1 MVEMNELREYV
12 RELLELNLGTGSGME
27 YTAFVLDASSASSLH
42 QYAPKGW
49 AIKSHHMTLISPK
62 NQKQRLPSQW
72 LDFQDD
78 TGQMKV
84 VAIAKNDKV
93 VTGLVDLGGVPI
105 PMKGPAFPNVTI
117 AINTHPEINGKAH
130 MSNEFQLSDFEPIDP
145 IPLTGAVEEI
155 FSAGKL
161 NENKDNTTSYVD
173 ALEDEIFE
181 FLFAKSTHEYLQ
193 ELDEEQ
199 EATVVLDTDIF
210 DEFNNINDVHIGISV
225 NSSGN
230 GAVGAAYVCVPTERE
245 QSNLVLTLDIPRE
258 YTQIDGFQDWLS
270 AELADTLSHE
280 IQHSCDTSDILAGDG
295 NIPEGDDKWT
305 DLESIERYY
314 ASEAETRG
322 HVAGILGRSRR
333 TGEDPESLLYQ
344 DISTIMNKAIDNGF
358 SEDEMTSILQH
369 IYNKWLERLNS
380 VKNSQQK

>member
-1 MVEMNELREYV
+1 MNILREYI
-12 RELLELNLGTGSGME
+12 RELLELNLGAGSGME
-27 YTAFVLDASSASSLH
+27 YTAFVLDSSSASSLH
-42 QYAPKGW
+42 QYVPKGW

-78 TGQMKV
+78 TGIMKV
-84 VAIAKNDKV
+84 VGIAKNDKV

-105 PMKGPAFPNVTI
+105 PMKGPAFPHVTI

-161 NENKDNTTSYVD
+161 KENKDNTTSYVD
-173 ALEDEIFE
+173 ALEEEIFE

-230 GAVGAAYVCVPTERE
+230 GAVGAAYVCVPSERE

-258 YTQIDGFQDWLS
+258 YDKIDGFQDWLS

-280 IQHSCDTSDILAGDG
+280 IQHSCDTSEILSGDG
-295 NIPEGDDKWT
+295 NIPEGDDKWA

-369 IYNKWLERLNS
+369 IHDKWLARLNE
-380 VKNSQQK
+380 VI

>member
-1 MVEMNELREYV
+1 VKLLREYV
-12 RELLELNLGTGSGME
+12 RELLELNLGTGSGMQ

-93 VTGLVDLGGVPI
+93 VTGLVDLGGIPI
-105 PMKGPAFPNVTI
+105 PMKGPAFPHVTI

-145 IPLTGAVEEI
+145 IPLTGEVEEI
-155 FSAGKL
+155 FSQNKL
-161 NENKDNTTSYVD
+161 KENKDKTTSYVD
-173 ALEDEIFE
+173 ALENKIFE
-181 FLFAKSTHEYLQ
+181 FLFSKSTYKHFQ
-193 ELDEEQ
+193 ALDEEQ
-199 EATVVLDTDIF
+199 EATVVLNTDIF
-210 DEFNNINDVHIGISV
+210 DDFENINEVHIGVSV
-225 NSSGN
+225 NSEGN
-230 GAVGAAYVCVPTERE
+230 GEVEAAYVCVPTERE
-245 QSNLVLTLDIPRE
+245 KSNLVLTFNIPRN
-258 YTQIDGFQDWLS
+258 YPKIKGFQDWLS

-280 IQHSCDTSDILAGDG
+280 IQHSCDTSDVLTGNG
-295 NIPEGDDKWT
+295 NIPEGDDKWA
-305 DLESIERYY
+305 DIESIERYY

-333 TGEDPESLLYQ
+333 TGEDPESLLQQ
-344 DISTIMNKAIDNGF
+344 DIDTITNKAASRGYNKT
-358 SEDEMTSILQH
+358 ELVPVVQN
-369 IYNKWLERLNS
+369 IYNKWQKRLND
-380 VKNSQQK
+380 VKNSQHNS

>member
-1 MVEMNELREYV
+1 MNKLREYV

-42 QYAPKGW
+42 QYVPKGW
-49 AIKSHHMTLISPK
+49 AIKSHHMTLISK
-62 NQKQRLPSQW
+62 QAGQKQRLPSHW
-72 LDFQDD
+72 LDFKDD
-78 TGQMKV
+78 EGQMKV
-84 VAIAKNDKV
+84 VAVAKNDKV
-93 VTGLVDLGGVPI
+93 IAGLVDLGGLPI
-105 PMKGPAFPNVTI
+105 PVKGPTFPHVTI
-117 AINTHPEINGKAH
+117 AINTDEDGQGY
-130 MSNEFQLSDFEPIDP
+130 MSNEFQLSDFEPIEP

-155 FSAGKL
+155 FSAGILK
-161 NENKDNTTSYVD
+161 ENKDNTTSYVD
-173 ALEDEIFE
+173 ALEEEIFE

-258 YTQIDGFQDWLS
+258 YDKIDGFQDWLS
-270 AELADTLSHE
+270 AELSDALSHE
-280 IQHSCDTSDILAGDG
+280 IQHSCDTSDVLAGDG
-295 NIPEGDDKWT
+295 NIPEGDDKWA

-333 TGEDPESLLYQ
+333 TGEEPESLLQQ
-344 DISTIMNKAIDNGF
+344 DIETIMNKALSNGYT
-358 SEDEMTSILQH
+358 EADMAPVIQSIH
-369 IYNKWLERLNS
+369 SKWLIRLNE
-380 VKNSQQK
+380 VT

>member
-1 MVEMNELREYV
+1 MNELREYV

-27 YTAFVLDASSASSLH
+27 YTAFVLDSSSASSLYK
-42 QYAPKGW
+42 YAPKGW

-78 TGQMKV
+78 TGIMKV

-105 PMKGPAFPNVTI
+105 PMKGPAFPHVTI

-161 NENKDNTTSYVD
+161 NENKDNTSSYVD

-210 DEFNNINDVHIGISV
+210 EEFNNINDVHIGISV

-230 GAVGAAYVCVPTERE
+230 GSVEAAYVCVPTERE

-258 YTQIDGFQDWLS
+258 YAQIDGFQDWLS

-280 IQHSCDTSDILAGDG
+280 IQHSCDTSEILSGDG
-295 NIPEGDDKWT
+295 NIPEGDDKWA

-369 IYNKWLERLNS
+369 IHDKWLERLNS
-380 VKNSQQK
+380 IKN

>member
-1 MVEMNELREYV
+1 MKLLREYV
-12 RELLELNLGTGSGME
+12 RELLELNLGAGSGME
-27 YTAFVLDASSASSLH
+27 YTAFVLDDSSASSLH

-105 PMKGPAFPNVTI
+105 PMKGPAFPCVTI

-130 MSNEFQLSDFEPIDP
+130 MSNEFQLSDFESIDP
-145 IPLTGAVEEI
+145 IPLTGEVEEI
-155 FSAGKL
+155 FSQTKL
-161 NENKDNTTSYVD
+161 KENKDKTSSYVD
-173 ALEDEIFE
+173 ALENKIFE
-181 FLFAKSTHEYLQ
+181 FLFAKNTYEYLQ
-193 ELDEEQ
+193 SLDEEQ
-199 EATVVLDTDIF
+199 EATAVLNTDIF
-210 DEFNNINDVHIGISV
+210 DDFENINEVHVGVSV
-225 NSSGN
+225 NSEGN
-230 GAVGAAYVCVPTERE
+230 GEVEAAYVCVQTERE
-245 QSNLVLTLDIPRE
+245 KSNLVLTFNIPHN
-258 YTQIDGFQDWLS
+258 YPKVDGFKAWLS

-280 IQHSCDTSDILAGDG
+280 IQHSCDPSDILVGDG
-295 NIPEGDDKWT
+295 NIPEGDNKWV
-305 DLESIERYY
+305 DLESIEKYY

-333 TGEDPESLLYQ
+333 TGEEPESLLKQ
-344 DISTIMNKAIDNGF
+344 DIETIANKVATRGF
-358 SEDEMTSILQH
+358 NKDDAAPTIQY
-369 IYNKWLERLNS
+369 IYNKWLERLDS
-380 VKNSQQK
+380 VKSL

>member
-1 MVEMNELREYV
+1 VNKLREYV

-49 AIKSHHMTLISPK
+49 AIKSHHMTLVSPK

-78 TGQMKV
+78 TGLMKV
-84 VAIAKNDKV
+84 VAVAKNDKV
-93 VTGLVDLGGVPI
+93 VAGLVDLGGVPI
-105 PMKGPAFPNVTI
+105 PMKGPAFPHVTI

-130 MSNEFQLSDFEPIDP
+130 MSNEFQLSDFEPIEP
-145 IPLTGAVEEI
+145 IPLAGAVEEI
-155 FSAGKL
+155 FSAGILK
-161 NENKDNTTSYVD
+161 ENKDNATSYVD
-173 ALEDEIFE
+173 ALEEEIFE

-258 YTQIDGFQDWLS
+258 YAQIDGFQDWLS

-295 NIPEGDDKWT
+295 NIPEGDDKWA

-333 TGEDPESLLYQ
+333 TGEDAESLLKR
-344 DISTIMNKAIDNGF
+344 DIETIMFKASENGYTK
-358 SEDEMTSILQH
+358 DDMNPVVQT
-369 IYNKWLERLNS
+369 IYSKWLTRLNAVTS
-380 VKNSQQK
+380 SQQND

>member
-1 MVEMNELREYV
+1 MNKLREYV
-12 RELLELNLGTGSGME
+12 SELLELT
-27 YTAFVLDASSASSLH
+27 D
-42 QYAPKGW
+42 
-49 AIKSHHMTLISPK
+49 
-62 NQKQRLPSQW
+62 R
-72 LDFQDD
+72 
-78 TGQMKV
+78 
-84 VAIAKNDKV
+84 
-93 VTGLVDLGGVPI
+93 
-105 PMKGPAFPNVTI
+105 
-117 AINTHPEINGKAH
+117 
-130 MSNEFQLSDFEPIDP
+130 
-145 IPLTGAVEEI
+145 VEEI
-155 FSAGKL
+155 FSPVKL
-161 NENKDNTTSYVD
+161 KENKDNTTNYVD
-173 ALEDEIFE
+173 ALEEEIFE
-181 FLFAKSTHEYLQ
+181 FLFAKSTHKYLQ

-258 YTQIDGFQDWLS
+258 YDQIDGFQDWLS

-280 IQHSCDTSDILAGDG
+280 IQHSCDTSDILTGDG
-295 NIPEGDDKWT
+295 NIPEGDDKWA

-358 SEDEMTSILQH
+358 SEDEMTSILQS
-369 IYNKWLERLNS
+369 INDKWLARLNAVS
-380 VKNSQQK
+380 STT